1 MRTAYR
7 NYSRQRK
14 DRMST
19 ECLAETYSL
28 ATPDQIARGR
38 AWYDTYR
45 AACDEIAAEHET
57 PLDAVVAT
65 ACITSADAQLAAN
78 VGWTRRAVA
87 SGGAE
92 AAGRYPNTMQARY
105 APILDGS
112 VPPEDGLGNGPK
124 VRAFY
129 RAILGDP
136 DAVVLDRWALRA
148 AGHHRDTATP
158 KQYQRIA
165 DEYRAAAAA
174 VGERPRDFQAIVWI
188 VTRESAV
195 RADGRPQAPMQ
206 PPPQQA
212 PYPPQQGY
220 PPQQQQQQYPPQQ
233 GYPPQGGA
241 PPPQQPP
248 PPRRLKRS

>member
-1 MRTAYR
+1 MTT
-7 NYSRQRK
+7 
-14 DRMST
+14 DR
-19 ECLAETYSL
+19 LAETYSL
-28 ATPDQIARGR
+28 ATTDQIERGR
-38 AWYDTYR
+38 RWYDTYR
-45 AACDEIAAEHET
+45 AECDAIAAEHEA

-87 SGGAE
+87 SRGAE
-92 AAGRYPNTMQARY
+92 PAGRYPNTMQARY

-148 AGHHRDTATP
+148 AGHPRDTATP
-158 KQYQRIA
+158 KQYARIA

-174 VGERPRDFQAIVWI
+174 VGEDPRDFQAIVWI

-195 RADGRPQAPMQ
+195 RSDGRPQAL
-206 PPPQQA
+206 A
-212 PYPPQQGY
+212 DIHEI
-220 PPQQQQQQYPPQQ
+220 
-233 GYPPQGGA
+233 GGA
-241 PPPQQPP
+241 
-248 PPRRLKRS
+248 S